1 MVPPNLLLQLP
12 RIDFNGF
19 SVVSVNCGRFSPL
32 IHPPECLYT
41 ECMETLWAYR
51 NGTWIPRSQLAID
64 VDDFGFLMGATVTER
79 LRTFRGQVFRLD
91 EHLRRMHRSLE
102 IVGLDAP
109 ALTREFTEAIPEFIV
124 RHKPLIAIDGD
135 WYIVAFATPGVGGHG
150 KPTVCV
156 HGGPLPFHQWA
167 DKFEVGQRVFIS
179 SIRQVP
185 NNCWPAELKC
195 RSRMHYYLADR
206 EATARQSG
214 ARAIVL
220 DQEGH
225 VAEAT
230 SANLVIY
237 RKLEGLITPMRDNVL
252 SGVSLGV
259 MQELAAGLDVPFI
272 TRNFYPNEL
281 RTAEEAMLTSTSI
294 CVLPIIECDSHPLGT
309 GAPGPIYRQLLA
321 AWNDLVGIDFAEQAR
336 QFSASSRR

>member
-1 MVPPNLLLQLP
+1 
-12 RIDFNGF
+12 
-19 SVVSVNCGRFSPL
+19 
-32 IHPPECLYT
+32 
-41 ECMETLWAYR
+41 METLWAYR
-51 NGTWIPRSQLAID
+51 NGMWIPRSQLAMD
-64 VDDFGFLMGATVTER
+64 VDDFGFLMGVTVTER

-109 ALTREFTEAIPEFIV
+109 AITRELAEVVPEFIT
-124 RHKPLIAIDGD
+124 RHESQIAADGD
-135 WYIVAFATPGVGGHG
+135 WYVVAFATPGVGGHG
-150 KPTVCV
+150 KPTVCA

-167 DKFEVGQRVFIS
+167 DKFEAGQRVFVS

-206 EATARQSG
+206 EADARQPG

-225 VAEAT
+225 IAEAT

-237 RKLEGLITPMRDNVL
+237 HKADGLITPTPENVL

-259 MQELAAGLDVPFI
+259 MQELADKLGIPFL
-272 TRNFYPNEL
+272 TRNFKPNEL

-294 CVLPIIECDSHPLGT
+294 CVLPIVECDSRPLGT
-309 GAPGPIYRQLLA
+309 GSPGSVYRQLLA
-321 AWNDLVGIDFAEQAR
+321 AWNQLVGIDIAEQAR
-336 QFSASSRR
+336 LFSASSRR